1 MSYEREEPEM
11 MMRCFRAKGKQG
23 GIGAVLILGL
33 IFLGANIAAGN
44 GDSEKGKTIFQESC
58 QHCHGFTGK
67 GDGEMAEYLDPRPS
81 NLASQ
86 ATQAKADRELKDTIL
101 KGKEGT
107 AMAGFEGAL
116 EEPQLIDLL
125 AYLRSLKP

>member
-1 MSYEREEPEM
+1 MVMMSVILP
-11 MMRCFRAKGKQG
+11 G
-23 GIGAVLILGL
+23 GS
-33 IFLGANIAAGN
+33 FAAGK

-81 NLASQ
+81 NLVSQ
-86 ATQAKADRELKDTIL
+86 TTQTKSDAELKDTIL

-107 AMAGFEGAL
+107 SMAGFEGAF
-116 EEPQLIDLL
+116 EEQQLNDLL